1 MTRTPLEVFLLA
13 LFDGAIGGTV
23 LWAALDHGAQRDVL
37 VHFFVYGAII
47 LAFKARDAARR
58 LPMLITQA
66 RAGTRVVL
74 SPGWLRVTRLLVG
87 YDSWS
92 RTERVGIAGISVIV
106 CLLFGWAR
114 GGPFAASLFLA
125 VATVDGALAL
135 VAWGARL
142 TR

>member
-1 MTRTPLEVFLLA
+1 MTRSPLAAFLLA
-13 LFDGAIGGTV
+13 LFDGAVGGAI
-23 LWAALDHGAQRDVL
+23 LWAAFDHGTHRNVL
-37 VHFFVYGAII
+37 VQFCVYAAIVF
-47 LAFKARDAARR
+47 AFKARDAARR
-58 LPMLITQA
+58 LPALVAQA
-66 RAGTRVVL
+66 RAGAIPAFGPR
-74 SPGWLRVTRLLVG
+74 WLRTARLVLG

-114 GGPFAASLFLA
+114 GGPFAAALFLS
-125 VATVDGALAL
+125 VATVDGLLAL